1 MHKMW
6 GWGVER
12 CWWWVLCL
20 LSLTNWCTGGEITL
34 WPSWPASDHIWGM
47 GCVQRKLWMLGDAE
61 GCKAG
66 RCPIVTHA
74 SDAPN
79 VPLAPFP
86 GPKSRM
92 NSCVLS
98 SAASRT
104 ISVKE
109 MWNLDVGIVITGS
122 NGWCVN
128 TFPSPLPCSA
138 TILCSHVS
146 ATNCIHALHKHK

>member
-1 MHKMW
+1 
-6 GWGVER
+6 
-12 CWWWVLCL
+12 
-20 LSLTNWCTGGEITL
+20 
-34 WPSWPASDHIWGM
+34 M

-61 GCKAG
+61 GRSAG
-66 RCPIVTHA
+66 RCPVATRA

-92 NSCVLS
+92 NSCMLG

-109 MWNLDVGIVITGS
+109 MRNLDVGIVIMGS
-122 NGWCVN
+122 NERRVN

-138 TILCSHVS
+138 TESRSHVS
-146 ATNCIHALHKHK
+146 ATNRIHALHKHKYYIFFL